1 MNHSEE
7 QLTVTESAAV
17 FKKILESFNQEKGV
31 AVIMR
36 HCGIFS
42 EDLIISLAESS
53 EELLVSFNEKKELI
67 RRMFSILIEGLGNI
81 RKHGEANSDGIQ
93 NGILI
98 FAKTP
103 IGYKILLGNLI
114 QNSLINQMVH
124 RLDDL
129 NSLPEIEIKNR
140 FTDVLSKSILAN
152 KGGSGLGFINIKMKS
167 KSKLN
172 YEFYPINKDFSL
184 FSIDFMVLSSNNMN
198 GKEN

>member
-7 QLTVTESAAV
+7 LLTVTESAAV
-17 FKKILESFNQEKGV
+17 FKKILEKFKKEEGV

-53 EELLVSFNEKKELI
+53 EELLISYNEKKDLI
-67 RRMFSILIEGLGNI
+67 RRMFSILLEGLGNI
-81 RKHGEANSDGIQ
+81 RKHGESNSEGIQ
-93 NGILI
+93 NGIFI
-98 FAKTP
+98 FAKDP
-103 IGYKILLGNLI
+103 NGYKILLGNLI

-124 RLDDL
+124 LLDHL
-129 NSLPEIEIKNR
+129 NSLSENEIKER

-172 YEFYPINKDFSL
+172 YEFYPINKDYSL
-184 FSIDFMVLSSNNMN
+184 FSIDFFVLSSNGGSGN
-198 GKEN
+198 

>member
-7 QLTVTESAAV
+7 LLTVTESAAV
-17 FKKILESFNQEKGV
+17 FTKILEKFKKEQGV
-31 AVIMR
+31 AVIMK

-53 EELLVSFNEKKELI
+53 EELLISFNEKKELI

-81 RKHGEANSDGIQ
+81 RKHGESNSEGIQ
-93 NGILI
+93 NGIFI
-98 FAKTP
+98 FAKYP
-103 IGYKILLGNLI
+103 NGYKILLGNLI

-124 RLDDL
+124 LLDHL
-129 NSLPEIEIKNR
+129 NSLPENEIKQR
-140 FTDVLSKSILAN
+140 FTEVLSKSILAN

-172 YEFYPINKDFSL
+172 YEFYPINKDYSL
-184 FSIDFMVLSSNNMN
+184 FSIDFMVLSSNNTN
-198 GKEN
+198 GN

>member
-7 QLTVTESAAV
+7 LLTVTESAAV
-17 FKKILESFNQEKGV
+17 FKKILEKVKKEQGV

-53 EELLVSFNEKKELI
+53 EELLISYNEKKDLI
-67 RRMFSILIEGLGNI
+67 RRMFSILLEGLGNI
-81 RKHGEANSDGIQ
+81 RKHGESNSEGIQ
-93 NGILI
+93 NGIFI
-98 FAKTP
+98 FAKDP
-103 IGYKILLGNLI
+103 NGYKILLGNLI

-124 RLDDL
+124 LLDHL
-129 NSLPEIEIKNR
+129 NSLSENEIKER

-172 YEFYPINKDFSL
+172 YEFYPINKDYSL
-184 FSIDFMVLSSNNMN
+184 FSIDFFVMSSNGGSGN
-198 GKEN
+198 